1 MGTRCRLIELP
12 GRPDAESSVFVAV
25 TSVDICTRQPLG
37 FSLGFREDL
46 GDALDLDRLDAA
58 SLAATVQMRELG
70 TADSAPYTM
79 DIQLQWT
86 GIGEPSKAR
95 EHIMLDYPGFRV
107 NSRESGTTRAA
118 DVTGVVS
125 DGTTNYV
132 SGAWAGGTLNSVAAG
147 QVVIL
152 H

>member
-1 MGTRCRLIELP
+1 MQTEELP

-25 TSVDICTRQPLG
+25 TSVDICTQQPLG

-86 GIGEPSKAR
+86 GIGEPSRPA
-95 EHIMLDYPGFRV
+95 
-107 NSRESGTTRAA
+107 STSCSTTSG
-118 DVTGVVS
+118 
-125 DGTTNYV
+125 
-132 SGAWAGGTLNSVAAG
+132 SG
-147 QVVIL
+147 
-152 H
+152 